1 MSVQSR
7 EGPGLAYERDLV
19 CNTFLH
25 KYNNEKKALLFFF
38 LCFHQMSFFFLCRNL
53 TQQQHIHTHTRVM
66 R

>member
-38 LCFHQMSFFFLCRNL
+38 VFPSNEFLFPMQEFNSAA
-53 TQQQHIHTHTRVM
+53 THTHTHTRVM